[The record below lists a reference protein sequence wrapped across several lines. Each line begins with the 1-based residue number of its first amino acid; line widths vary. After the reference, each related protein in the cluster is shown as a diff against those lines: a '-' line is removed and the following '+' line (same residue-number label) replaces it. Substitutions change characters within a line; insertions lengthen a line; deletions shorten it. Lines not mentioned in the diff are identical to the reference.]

1 MTTALEVA
9 RDACV
14 ERFRDWLRQRHQP
27 ATPQRLAI
35 ARIVLGAD
43 EPLAADE
50 VVERLRAR
58 GPAPGV
64 ATVYRTIDALVA
76 CGLVTEEDRHEGFR
90 RFRARRDD
98 VSSEE
103 LLCTSC
109 GGVVPIVAP
118 GAADG
123 AAAAAREAGFVAV
136 RHRLTVYGL
145 CADCT
150 ARRDAAGS
158 PSARGAR

>member
-1 MTTALEVA
+1 MPLARRSRPPGRRRPPRDHRMTTALEVA
-9 RDACV
+9 RDASV

-76 CGLVTEEDRHEGFR
+76 CGLVTEEDR
-90 RFRARRDD
+90 
-98 VSSEE
+98 
-103 LLCTSC
+103 
-109 GGVVPIVAP
+109 
-118 GAADG
+118 
-123 AAAAAREAGFVAV
+123 
-136 RHRLTVYGL
+136 
-145 CADCT
+145 
-150 ARRDAAGS
+150 
-158 PSARGAR
+158 